1 MHMNYLEEVQKG
13 MNLLAEQPNSIFV
26 GQAVQYPGTAL
37 THQVKGFAP
46 EKLLEMPVCED
57 FQAGFVTGLALEGY
71 LPISLYP
78 RCNFMLL
85 AANQIVNHLDKWE
98 LMGSGKI
105 KVITKMVVGS
115 DYPLNAGHQH
125 TQNFSC
131 AFKDM
136 CETIE
141 VVELISAH
149 KVLPAYERAL
159 EIEGS
164 TIIVEHANYYVN

>member
-1 MHMNYLEEVQKG
+1 MKYLEQVQLG
-13 MNLLAEQPNSIFV
+13 MNLLVEQPNSIFV
-26 GQAVQYPGTAL
+26 GQAVTYPGTAI
-37 THQVKGFAP
+37 THQVKGFP
-46 EKLLEMPVCED
+46 KEKLLEFPVAED
-57 FQAGFVTGLALEGY
+57 AQCGFCIGLALEGY

-98 LMGSGKI
+98 LMGGGKI

-125 TQNFSC
+125 TQNFSR
-131 AFKDM
+131 AFKDL

-149 KVLPAYERAL
+149 KVLPAYRRAL
-159 EIEGS
+159 DIEGS
-164 TIIVEHANYYVN
+164 TILIEHANMYS